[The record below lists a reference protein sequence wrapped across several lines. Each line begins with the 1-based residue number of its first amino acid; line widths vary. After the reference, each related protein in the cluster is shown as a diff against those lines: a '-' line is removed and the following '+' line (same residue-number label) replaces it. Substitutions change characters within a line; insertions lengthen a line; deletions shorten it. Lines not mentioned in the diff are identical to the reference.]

1 MEDEFGD
8 LKHLSLFQAGSGQ
21 ATRLKHRNSVKQLR
35 EKDADLVYDEE
46 DTIDYR
52 PQERDFKH
60 EQVFKG
66 WTLIWL
72 AYQSTGVIY
81 GDLGT
86 SPLYVFSSTFSEP
99 PSKDDLVGALS
110 LIIWAITL
118 IVTVKYILIVLSAND
133 EGEGGTFAVYSLLS
147 RYCNITKHD
156 PTRWHTHRLSRFE
169 SNELRPLNQRVRD
182 FLEHSR
188 AMHFA
193 LKALS
198 VFGVSLILA
207 DTILTPAQSVLGAVQ
222 GLRVVRPDLGTDLV
236 VGVSCA
242 IIVILFLVQPLGVSR
257 LAKAFAPIVVV
268 WLLLNFCFGIYNLVE
283 FDHTVLKAFSPTFAF
298 SFFVRD
304 STDAFLSLGGILLAF
319 TGVEALFADLGAFSQ
334 RAIQISW
341 IGFAYPCIL
350 MAYIGQAARIST
362 NPSAYDN
369 PFFESVPPG
378 MFYPSLIISIL
389 AAVVASQAM
398 ITSAFQLLSQVMNT
412 SYFPQ
417 IQMIYTSNK
426 FYGQVFIPMANWLLM
441 IGTVIVT
448 AVYNNTTKLGHA
460 YGFCVVLVT
469 FITTN
474 LVALVA
480 IIVWRLP
487 WFLVL
492 PVWAVFLTLDGLFL
506 ASAATK
512 FVDGA
517 WFTFVLACILAL
529 VFIVWRYGKEQQW
542 RAEDKNRLGLRDLIV
557 RSDDAPPRLADKYGG
572 GEIYRIKGL
581 GIFFDKAG
589 DKVPIVYEEFLKKFE
604 AQQDVHVFLH
614 LRALHIPHVKEEERY
629 EIAGTRMPN
638 CYRMII
644 RHGYNDHPINADL
657 GQVVYSQLRH
667 AIVKASR
674 PKNIRN
680 KSPPPESKES
690 TSGSSTVGAEPAE
703 QSSPEN
709 PDAISAAPRNSTNT
723 RTTSH
728 RPQSAST
735 VSAREPAESPDNSDD
750 DDRIS
755 LAASTPPSPPT
766 PPPGARRR
774 RGSVSKNLRFA
785 DQDHATYANL
795 PEQAVSRRLAAL
807 DKAFATQVVYVVGKE
822 QLRLLTYKNG
832 SMKRIL
838 LSIFLW
844 LRENTRTKVSKMNI
858 PVEKLVEVGF
868 VREI

>member
-236 VGVSCA
+236 V
-242 IIVILFLVQPLGVSR
+242 
-257 LAKAFAPIVVV
+257 
-268 WLLLNFCFGIYNLVE
+268 
-283 FDHTVLKAFSPTFAF
+283 
-298 SFFVRD
+298 
-304 STDAFLSLGGILLAF
+304 
-319 TGVEALFADLGAFSQ
+319 GVEALFADLGAFSQ

>member
-1 MEDEFGD
+1 MEDELGD
-8 LKHLSLFQAGSGQ
+8 LKHLTLFQGSGQ
-21 ATRLKHRNSVKQLR
+21 ASRLKHRHSKPQLK
-35 EKDADLVYDEE
+35 EKDVDLVYDEE

-60 EQVFKG
+60 KQVFKG

-86 SPLYVFSSTFSEP
+86 SPLYVFSSTFSEE
-99 PSKDDLVGALS
+99 PSYQDLMGALS
-110 LIIWAITL
+110 LIIWSITL
-118 IVTVKYILIVLSAND
+118 IVTVKYVLIVLSAND
-133 EGEGGTFAVYSLLS
+133 EGEGGTFAIYSLLS
-147 RYCNITKHD
+147 RYCYIAKHD
-156 PTRWHTHRLSRFE
+156 PKRKHAHRLSRFE

-182 FLEHSR
+182 FVENSR
-188 AMHFA
+188 AMHFV

-242 IIVILFLVQPLGVSR
+242 IIVLLFLAQPLGISR

-268 WLLLNFCFGIYNLVE
+268 WLLLNLCFGIYNLVK
-283 FDHTVLKAFSPTFAF
+283 FDASVLKAFSPWFAF
-298 SFFVRD
+298 KFFIRD
-304 STDAFLSLGGILLAF
+304 A
-319 TGVEALFADLGAFSQ
+319 
-334 RAIQISW
+334 
-341 IGFAYPCIL
+341 
-350 MAYIGQAARIST
+350 
-362 NPSAYDN
+362 AYDN

-378 MFYPSLIISIL
+378 MFYPSLIMSIL
-389 AAVVASQAM
+389 AAVVASQAL

-417 IQMIYTSNK
+417 VQMVYTSNK
-426 FYGQVFIPMANWLLM
+426 FYGQVFVPMANWLLM
-441 IGTVIVT
+441 IGTIIVT

-487 WFLVL
+487 WFYVV
-492 PVWAVFLTLDGLFL
+492 PVWLIFLTLDGLFV
-506 ASAATK
+506 AAAATK

-517 WFTFVLACILAL
+517 WFTFVLAVILAS

-542 RAEDKNRLGLRDLIV
+542 KAEKESCLGLKELIV
-557 RSDDAPPRLADKYGG
+557 RSDDAPPRLSDKYGG
-572 GEIYRIKGL
+572 GEIFRIKGL
-581 GIFFDKAG
+581 GIFFDKSG
-589 DKVPIVYEEFLKKFE
+589 EKVPVVYEEFLKKFE

-614 LRALHIPHVKEEERY
+614 LRALHVPHVKEEERY
-629 EIAGTRMPN
+629 EIAGTRLPN

-644 RHGYNDHPINADL
+644 RHGYNDHPVNADL
-657 GQVVYSQLRH
+657 GQVVYTQLRH

-674 PKNIRN
+674 PKQVRQPT
-680 KSPPPESKES
+680 PPPDSKAS
-690 TSGSSTVGAEPAE
+690 TSGSSTAN
-703 QSSPEN
+703 SDHHDEN
-709 PDAISAAPRNSTNT
+709 PDAIEAAPARQNGRP
-723 RTTSH
+723 RT
-728 RPQSAST
+728 AST
-735 VSAREPAESPDNSDD
+735 LEKEPAETPEDSSED

-755 LAASTPPSPPT
+755 LASSLPPSPPSPPT
-766 PPPGARRR
+766 PPRTGLRAHRP
-774 RGSVSKNLRFA
+774 SPSKNLRFA

-838 LSIFLW
+838 LSVFLW